1 MSKIDKLVLRIEKNY
16 WVKKWAVIIDIWEE
30 IEKLSSKDLENL
42 KNSLSEKGRDFLENI
57 ILK

>member
-1 MSKIDKLVLRIEKNY
+1 MSKIEKLTLRIEKNS